1 MAISECDEHIE
12 VRIKR
17 PPADSLSTY
26 FDEYV
31 DSKTL
36 GGPNDKGCESYI
48 VAGEH
53 DAQYLIEVIL
63 KPGFIRYGANC
74 VHVQVWLGAMPGQS
88 YHIALPPI
96 GKGGLQVE
104 KLLHIQ
110 RWRVTEDGVKML
122 KKLAFSRLETDLLS
136 IPTTTRGANLLS

>member
-1 MAISECDEHIE
+1 MAISGCDEHIE

-31 DSKTL
+31 APKAL
-36 GGPNDKGCESYI
+36 GGPNDTGCESYI

-53 DAQYLIEVIL
+53 DAQFLIEVIL
-63 KPGFIRYGANC
+63 KPGFIPYGANS
-74 VHVQVWLGAMPGQS
+74 VRVRVWLGAMQGHS
-88 YHIALPPI
+88 YQIALPSI
-96 GKGGLQVE
+96 GKGGLQEE

-110 RWRVTEDGVKML
+110 EWKVTEDGVKMA
-122 KKLAFSRLETDLLS
+122 KKLAFSRLKTGLLFYFYYD
-136 IPTTTRGANLLS
+136 